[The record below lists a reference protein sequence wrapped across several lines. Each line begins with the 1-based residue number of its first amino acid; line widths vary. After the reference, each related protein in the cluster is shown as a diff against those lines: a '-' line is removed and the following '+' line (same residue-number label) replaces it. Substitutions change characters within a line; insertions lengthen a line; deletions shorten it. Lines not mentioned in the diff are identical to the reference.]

1 MTVWELGLGILSAI
15 IGGFISWIL
24 LRGMYIAEY
33 KVARSKLE
41 YSTTRIDE
49 LSEQLIKAEQQLNE
63 KTKIIMELKENNAK
77 LHADIAAERRQ
88 AAEKYEMLLQ
98 AKQELTNTFKGLA
111 QEALNGNNRLFLDLA
126 VATLEKTQQQAQG
139 ELDKRQFAIQEMV
152 KPVRD
157 SLEKVDAKIQ
167 EMEKIR
173 SGAYEGLLQQVKSLN
188 DSQNLLRQQTSSLV
202 QALRTPNV
210 RGRWGEIQLKRV
222 VEMAGMLEHCDFYQ
236 QTQLKTNDGIF
247 RPDMLVKLPGNKYII
262 VDAKVP
268 LSAYLEA
275 AEAIDETQRQSK
287 LREHAKQVKA
297 HISLLAKK
305 SYWDQFTSAPEFVV
319 LFLPGE
325 NFFSAALEQ
334 DPALIEYG
342 VEQRVIVATPTTLI
356 ALLRAVAY
364 GWRQESLAQNAQEI
378 CERARELYKRLS
390 DFGKH
395 MSKLGRSLDSSIES
409 FNKAVGSLE
418 SRVLVTAR
426 KFNELDATSSNSE
439 IEPLTQIERSTRKMQ
454 LPNIEL
460 DNSEFD

>member
-1 MTVWELGLGILSAI
+1 MAIWEMGLVVLAALIGSFITWIILRS
-15 IGGFISWIL
+15 
-24 LRGMYIAEY
+24 MYISEN
-33 KVARSKLE
+33 KVAKVKLE
-41 YSTTRIDE
+41 DCMIRISE
-49 LSEQLIKAEQQLNE
+49 LTGQLLKTEQQLVE
-63 KTKIIMELKENNAK
+63 KSEHIMELTESNAI
-77 LHADIAAERRQ
+77 LRSSMEAERRQ

-98 AKQELTNTFKGLA
+98 AKQEFTTTFKGLA

-126 VATLEKTQQQAQG
+126 VATLEKTQQQAQN
-139 ELDKRQFAIQEMV
+139 ELDKRHVAIQEMV
-152 KPVRD
+152 KPVKD

-167 EMEKIR
+167 EMEKVR
-173 SGAYEGLLQQVKSLN
+173 TGAYEGLLQQVKTLN

-222 VEMAGMLEHCDFYQ
+222 VEMAGMLEHCDFFE
-236 QTQLKTNDGIF
+236 QTQLKTNDGVF
-247 RPDMLVKLPGNKYII
+247 RPDMLVKLPGSKYII

-268 LSAYLEA
+268 LAAYLEA
-275 AEAIDETQRQSK
+275 TEGMDELQRQNK
-287 LREHAKQVKA
+287 LKEHAKQVRA
-297 HISLLAKK
+297 HISMLAKK
-305 SYWDQFTSAPEFVV
+305 SYWDQFSTAPEFVV

-334 DPALIEYG
+334 DPSLIEYG
-342 VEQRVIVATPTTLI
+342 VDQRVIVATPTTLI

-364 GWRQESLAQNAQEI
+364 GWRQENLAQNAQEI
-378 CERARELYKRLS
+378 CERARELYKRLV

-426 KFNELDATSSNSE
+426 KFNDLDATTSKNE
-439 IEPLTQIERSTRKMQ
+439 FEPLPQIERATRKMQ

-460 DNSEFD
+460 DNSESE